1 MIWIAGACF
10 VCLCVCLPLYL
21 HFRYKDHL
29 HLASCYKSAGTLCA
43 VMFALVASIRLNP
56 SCYVCA
62 AGLLI
67 HAVADYVLEFNF
79 MAGAGLFLAG
89 HICFIAFF
97 LRLVPVALPHGIIL
111 LLLLGFM
118 AFIYYH
124 WRKQIGKQLKPLI
137 VYGVGLSIMCSCAV
151 GCFTLWSLPG
161 ILIACGGA
169 LFFLSD
175 SLLLR
180 RLLFLSGKALDW
192 AIMITY
198 YAAQLL
204 FGIAC
209 LYL

>member
-1 MIWIAGACF
+1 MKEF
-10 VCLCVCLPLYL
+10 LKK
-21 HFRYKDHL
+21 R
-29 HLASCYKSAGTLCA
+29 GTLSCISS
-43 VMFALVASIRLNP
+43 LVAIL
-56 SCYVCA
+56 
-62 AGLLI
+62 AGL
-67 HAVADYVLEFNF
+67 VLG
-79 MAGAGLFLAG
+79 M
-89 HICFIAFF
+89 I
-97 LRLVPVALPHGIIL
+97 
-111 LLLLGFM
+111 LLLGFM